1 MARLARMRPVRSP
14 LIALVAIFALAS
26 CGVDRP
32 EVARVGERDVGVAD
46 LERAVSLQ
54 RALADLQG
62 APCGQPAEGESQD
75 AACERAVLSGEL
87 LWLAVQGYAERNEL
101 GPSAGEVERAV
112 GQLEGQVGAEVLNEA
127 LSSRS
132 VTRDDLSELGRR
144 ILTIR
149 AVRVSVA
156 EEGVGDEELH
166 RLYDEGVL
174 DYTVVD
180 AIHILVGSE
189 AEARDVYRRVRDATQ
204 EQFMAVA
211 RKVSTEP
218 GADQSGGALGAAA
231 ASGYAEPFARAA
243 IALEPGEISEPV
255 QTQFGWHVIYLVD
268 ESVTPYEEAKE
279 GLLEPLADR
288 EFQTW
293 LAARATELDIQV
305 NPRYGHFVA
314 RTFTLTAPRSTDP
327 EADAAS
333 PSPAT

>member
-1 MARLARMRPVRSP
+1 MRRLSRSS
-14 LIALVAIFALAS
+14 LVALVALLTFTA
-26 CGVDRP
+26 CGLDRP
-32 EVARVGERDVGVAD
+32 EVARVGDRDVATAD
-46 LERAVSLQ
+46 LEHAVSLQ

-62 APCGQPAEGESQD
+62 APCGQPAAGESQD

-87 LWLAVQGYAERNEL
+87 LWLAVQGYAERNDL

-112 GQLEGQVGAEVLNEA
+112 GQLETQVGADVLNEA

-149 AVRVSVA
+149 EVRTAVA
-156 EEGVGDEELH
+156 EEQVGDEELH

-174 DYTVVD
+174 DFTVVD
-180 AIHILVGSE
+180 AIHILVASE
-189 AEARDVYRRVRDATQ
+189 SEARDVYRRVRDATQ
-204 EQFMAVA
+204 EEFMDVA
-211 RKVSTEP
+211 RRVSTEP
-218 GADQSGGALGAAA
+218 GADESGGALGAAA

-243 IALEPGEISEPV
+243 IALDPGEVSEPV

-288 EFQTW
+288 EFQSW
-293 LAARATELDIQV
+293 LAARAAELDIKV
-305 NPRYGHFVA
+305 NPRYGTFVA
-314 RTFTLTAPRSTDP
+314 RTFTLTATRSTDP
-327 EADAAS
+327 EADAVAPS
-333 PSPAT
+333 PST